1 MVNEMEIKGKYGT
14 AIVYATLVDETTK
27 EQIKNLMDQKF
38 TKDLNVRIMADCH
51 AGTGCVI
58 GTTMNIND
66 CVVPNLVGVDIGCGM
81 LTVKLGKMDIDL
93 VKLDRFV
100 RKKIPS
106 GLETYSE
113 EQEMLTNIENLRCY
127 DHLAHKSRHKKSMGT
142 LGGGNHF
149 IEIDKDDE
157 DNLYLVIHTGSR
169 NLGKQVCEYYTGKAK
184 KDYLDSKRKN
194 IRSLINRYKRLN
206 KEEKIQEG
214 IERLMKKYN
223 SIDFDLLPVYNKTF
237 EDYMYDMDICQ
248 KFAWENRESIA
259 AKIMEYLGLE
269 LSNFEFFHTIHNYIN
284 MEDNIL
290 RKGSISAYVGEEV
303 LIPINMRD
311 GSIIARGK
319 SNSDYNY
326 SAPHGAGRMLSRS
339 EAFKS
344 ITLSDF
350 KEAMSGIYSTSV
362 QESTIDES
370 PFAYKSIEDII
381 PNILPTVDIVKI
393 IKPIYNFKACRNR
406 GR

>member
-1 MVNEMEIKGKYGT
+1 MVIKMEIKGKYGT
-14 AIVYATLVDETTK
+14 AIVYASVVDETTK
-27 EQIKNLMDQKF
+27 TQIKNLMDQKF

-113 EQEMLTNIENLRCY
+113 EQKMVIDIEKLKCY
-127 DHLAHKSRHKKSMGT
+127 EHLANKSRHKKSMGT

-157 DNLYLVIHTGSR
+157 ENLYLVIHTGSR
-169 NLGKQVCEYYTGKAK
+169 NLGKQVCEYYTKRAK
-184 KDYLDSKRKN
+184 DDYLFSKRNN

-214 IERLMKKYN
+214 IEKLMNKYN
-223 SIDFDLLPVYNKTF
+223 SIDFDLLPVYGKTF
-237 EDYMYDMDICQ
+237 EDYMFDMDICQ
-248 KFAWENRESIA
+248 KFAWENREAIA
-259 AKIMEYLGLE
+259 TKIMEFLDLK
-269 LSNFEFFHTIHNYIN
+269 LSDFKFFHTIHNYIN
-284 MEDNIL
+284 MEDRIL
-290 RKGSISAYVGEEV
+290 RKGSISAYIGEEV

-311 GSIIARGK
+311 GSIVARGK
-319 SNSDYNY
+319 SNTEYNY
-326 SAPHGAGRMLSRS
+326 SAPHGAGRILSRS
-339 EAFKS
+339 KAFES
-344 ITLSDF
+344 VTLTEF
-350 KEAMSGIYSTSV
+350 KKAMEGIYSTSV

-370 PFAYKSIEDII
+370 PFAYKSIDDII
-381 PNILPTVDIVKI
+381 PNILPTVDIIKI

>member
-1 MVNEMEIKGKYGT
+1 MEIKGKYGT
-14 AIVYATLVDETTK
+14 AIVYATVVDETTK

-93 VKLDRFV
+93 IKLDRFV

-113 EQEMLTNIENLRCY
+113 EQAMTANIEVLRCY
-127 DHLAHKSRHKKSMGT
+127 EHLAHKSRHKKSMGT

-169 NLGKQVCEYYTGKAK
+169 NLGKQVCEYYTTQAK

-214 IERLMKKYN
+214 IEKLMKKYN
-223 SIDFDLLPVYNKTF
+223 SIDFDLLPVYGKTF
-237 EDYMYDMDICQ
+237 EDYMFDMDICQ
-248 KFAWENRESIA
+248 KFAWENREAIA
-259 AKIMEYLGLE
+259 TRIMEYLGLE
-269 LSNFEFFHTIHNYIN
+269 LASFEYFHTIHNYIN
-284 MEDNIL
+284 MEDRIL
-290 RKGSISAYVGEEV
+290 RKGSISAYMGEEV

-326 SAPHGAGRMLSRS
+326 SAPHGAGRILSRS

-344 ITLSDF
+344 ITLQEF
-350 KEAMSGIYSTSV
+350 KEAMNGIYSTSV

-393 IKPIYNFKACRNR
+393 IKPLYNFKACRNR

>member
-1 MVNEMEIKGKYGT
+1 MEIKGKYGT
-14 AIVYATLVDETTK
+14 AVIYASVVDDTTK
-27 EQIKNLMDQKF
+27 EQIKKLMDQKF

-58 GTTMNIND
+58 GTTMNILD

-93 VKLDRFV
+93 IKLDRFV

-113 EQEMLTNIENLRCY
+113 EQELEVNIEDLKCY
-127 DHLAHKSRHKKSMGT
+127 THLQNKSRHKKSMGT

-169 NLGKQVCEYYTGKAK
+169 NLGKQVCEYYTKKAK
-184 KDYLDSKRKN
+184 EDYLNSKRKN

-214 IERLMKKYN
+214 IEKLMKKYN
-223 SIDFDLLPVYNKTF
+223 SINFDLVPLYGKSF
-237 EDYMYDMDICQ
+237 DDYMFDMDICQ
-248 KFAWENRESIA
+248 KFAWENREAIA
-259 AKIMEYLGLE
+259 EKILGYLGFN
-269 LSNFEFFHTIHNYIN
+269 LSDFKFFHTIHNYIN
-284 MEDNIL
+284 MEDRIL
-290 RKGSISAYVGEEV
+290 RKGSISAYTGEEV

-311 GSIIARGK
+311 GSILAIGK
-319 SNSDYNY
+319 SNGDYNY
-326 SAPHGAGRMLSRS
+326 SAPHGAGRILSRS
-339 EAFKS
+339 EAFKTV
-344 ITLSDF
+344 TLSEF
-350 KEAMSGIYSTSV
+350 KEAMEGIYSTSV

-370 PFAYKSIEDII
+370 PFAYKSISDII
-381 PNILPTVDIVKI
+381 PNILPTVDIVKV
-393 IKPIYNFKACRNR
+393 IKPIYNFKACRSR
-406 GR
+406 SR

>member
-1 MVNEMEIKGKYGT
+1 MEIKGKHGT
-14 AIVYATLVDETTK
+14 AIVYATVVDETTK

-81 LTVKLGKMDIDL
+81 LTVKLGKVDIDL
-93 VKLDRFV
+93 IKLDRFV

-106 GLETYSE
+106 GLEIYSE
-113 EQEMLTNIENLRCY
+113 EQVMATDIECLRCY
-127 DHLAHKSRHKKSMGT
+127 EHLAHKSRHKKSMGT

-169 NLGKQVCEYYTGKAK
+169 NLGKQVCEYYTAQAK

-214 IERLMKKYN
+214 IEKLMKKYN
-223 SIDFDLLPVYNKTF
+223 SIDFDLLPVFGKTF

-248 KFAWENRESIA
+248 KFAWENRERIA
-259 AKIMEYLGLE
+259 TKIMEYLGLE
-269 LSNFEFFHTIHNYIN
+269 LSNFEYFHTIHNYIN
-284 MEDNIL
+284 MEDKIL
-290 RKGSISAYVGEEV
+290 RKGSISAYLGEEV

-319 SNSDYNY
+319 SNVEYNY
-326 SAPHGAGRMLSRS
+326 SAPHGAGRILSRS
-339 EAFKS
+339 EAFNS
-344 ITLSDF
+344 ITLLDF
-350 KEAMSGIYSTSV
+350 KEAMTGIYSTSV

-381 PNILPTVDIVKI
+381 PNILPTVDILKI

>member
-1 MVNEMEIKGKYGT
+1 MEIKGKYGT
-14 AIVYATLVDETTK
+14 AIVYASVVDETTK
-27 EQIKNLMDQKF
+27 TQIKNLMDQKF

-113 EQEMLTNIENLRCY
+113 EQKMVIDIEKLKCY
-127 DHLAHKSRHKKSMGT
+127 EHLANKSRHKKSMGT

-157 DNLYLVIHTGSR
+157 ENLYLVIHTGSR
-169 NLGKQVCEYYTGKAK
+169 NLGKQVCEYYTKRAK
-184 KDYLDSKRKN
+184 DDYLFSKRNN

-214 IERLMKKYN
+214 IEKLMNKYN
-223 SIDFDLLPVYNKTF
+223 SIDFDLLPVYGKTF
-237 EDYMYDMDICQ
+237 EDYMFDMDICQ
-248 KFAWENRESIA
+248 KFAWENREAIA
-259 AKIMEYLGLE
+259 TKIMEFLDLK
-269 LSNFEFFHTIHNYIN
+269 LSDFKFFHTIHNYIN
-284 MEDNIL
+284 MEDRIL
-290 RKGSISAYVGEEV
+290 RKGSISAYIGEEV

-311 GSIIARGK
+311 GSIVARGK
-319 SNSDYNY
+319 SNTEYNY
-326 SAPHGAGRMLSRS
+326 SAPHGAGRILSRS
-339 EAFKS
+339 KAFES
-344 ITLSDF
+344 VTLTEF
-350 KEAMSGIYSTSV
+350 KKAMEGIYSTSV

-370 PFAYKSIEDII
+370 PFAYKSIDDII
-381 PNILPTVDIVKI
+381 PNILPTVDIIKI

>member
-1 MVNEMEIKGKYGT
+1 MEIKGKYGT
-14 AIVYATLVDETTK
+14 AIVYASVVDETTK
-27 EQIKNLMDQKF
+27 TQIKNLMDQKF

-106 GLETYSE
+106 GLEIYSE
-113 EQEMLTNIENLRCY
+113 EQKMVIDIEKLKCY
-127 DHLAHKSRHKKSMGT
+127 EHLANKSRHKKSMGT

-157 DNLYLVIHTGSR
+157 ENLYLVIHTGSR
-169 NLGKQVCEYYTGKAK
+169 NLGKQVCEYYTKRAK
-184 KDYLDSKRKN
+184 DDYLFSKRNN

-214 IERLMKKYN
+214 IEKLMNKYN
-223 SIDFDLLPVYNKTF
+223 SIDFDLLPVYGKTF
-237 EDYMYDMDICQ
+237 EDYMFDMDICQ
-248 KFAWENRESIA
+248 KFAWENREAIA
-259 AKIMEYLGLE
+259 TKIMEFLDLK
-269 LSNFEFFHTIHNYIN
+269 LSEFKFFHTIHNYIN
-284 MEDNIL
+284 MEDRIL
-290 RKGSISAYVGEEV
+290 RKGSISAYIGEEV

-311 GSIIARGK
+311 GSIVARGK
-319 SNSDYNY
+319 SNTEYNY
-326 SAPHGAGRMLSRS
+326 SAPHGAGRILSRS
-339 EAFKS
+339 KAFES
-344 ITLSDF
+344 VTLTEF
-350 KEAMSGIYSTSV
+350 KKAMEGIYSTSV

-370 PFAYKSIEDII
+370 PFAYKSIDDII
-381 PNILPTVDIVKI
+381 PNILPTVDIIKI

>member
-1 MVNEMEIKGKYGT
+1 MEIKGKYGT
-14 AIVYATLVDETTK
+14 AIVYASVVDETTK
-27 EQIKNLMDQKF
+27 IQIKNLMDQKF

-106 GLETYSE
+106 GLEIYSE
-113 EQEMLTNIENLRCY
+113 EQKMVINIEKLKCY
-127 DHLAHKSRHKKSMGT
+127 EHLANKSRHKKSMGT

-157 DNLYLVIHTGSR
+157 ENLYLVIHTGSR
-169 NLGKQVCEYYTGKAK
+169 NLGKQVCEYYTKRAK
-184 KDYLDSKRKN
+184 EDYLFSKRKN

-214 IERLMKKYN
+214 IEKLMNKYN
-223 SIDFDLLPVYNKTF
+223 SIDFDLLPVYGKTF
-237 EDYMYDMDICQ
+237 EDYMFDMDICQ
-248 KFAWENRESIA
+248 KFAWENREAIA
-259 AKIMEYLGLE
+259 TKIMEFLDLK
-269 LSNFEFFHTIHNYIN
+269 LSDFKFFHTIHNYIN
-284 MEDNIL
+284 MEDRIL
-290 RKGSISAYVGEEV
+290 RKGSISAYIGEEV

-311 GSIIARGK
+311 GSIVARGK
-319 SNSDYNY
+319 SNTEYNY
-326 SAPHGAGRMLSRS
+326 SAPHGAGRILSRS
-339 EAFKS
+339 KAFES
-344 ITLSDF
+344 VTLTEF
-350 KEAMSGIYSTSV
+350 KKAMEGIYSTSV

-370 PFAYKSIEDII
+370 PFAYKSIDDII
-381 PNILPTVDIVKI
+381 PNILPTVDIIKI

>member
-1 MVNEMEIKGKYGT
+1 MEIKGKYGT
-14 AIVYATLVDETTK
+14 AIVYASVADETTK

-93 VKLDRFV
+93 IKLDRFV

-113 EQEMLTNIENLRCY
+113 EQVMATNIEDLKCY
-127 DHLAHKSRHKKSMGT
+127 EHLAHKSRHKKSMGT

-157 DNLYLVIHTGSR
+157 DNLYLIIHTGSR
-169 NLGKQVCEYYTGKAK
+169 NLGKQVCEYYTTQAK

-194 IRSLINRYKRLN
+194 IKSLINRYKRLN

-214 IERLMKKYN
+214 IEKLMNKYN
-223 SIDFDLLPVYNKTF
+223 SIDFDLLPVYGKIF
-237 EDYMYDMDICQ
+237 EDYMFDMDICQ
-248 KFAWENRESIA
+248 KFAWENREAIA
-259 AKIMEYLGLE
+259 TKIMEYLGLE
-269 LSNFEFFHTIHNYIN
+269 LSNFEYFHTIHNYIN
-284 MEDNIL
+284 MEDKIL

-319 SNSDYNY
+319 SNVEYNY
-326 SAPHGAGRMLSRS
+326 SAPHGAGRILSRS
-339 EAFKS
+339 DAFKS
-344 ITLSDF
+344 VTLAEF
-350 KEAMSGIYSTSV
+350 KEAMEGIYTTSV

-370 PFAYKSIEDII
+370 PFAYKSIDDII

>member
-1 MVNEMEIKGKYGT
+1 MEINGKYGT
-14 AIVYATLVDETTK
+14 AIVYASVVDETTK
-27 EQIKNLMDQKF
+27 IQIKNLMDQKF

-113 EQEMLTNIENLRCY
+113 EQKMVIDIERLKCY
-127 DHLAHKSRHKKSMGT
+127 EHLANKSRHKKSMGT

-149 IEIDKDDE
+149 IEIDKDDDE
-157 DNLYLVIHTGSR
+157 NLYLVIHTGSR
-169 NLGKQVCEYYTGKAK
+169 NLGKQVCEYYTKRAK
-184 KDYLDSKRKN
+184 DDYLFSKRKN

-214 IERLMKKYN
+214 IEKLMNKYN
-223 SIDFDLLPVYNKTF
+223 SIDFDLLPVYGKTF
-237 EDYMYDMDICQ
+237 EDYMFDMDICQ
-248 KFAWENRESIA
+248 KFAWENREAIA
-259 AKIMEYLGLE
+259 TKIMEFLDLK
-269 LSNFEFFHTIHNYIN
+269 LSDFKFFHTIHNYIN
-284 MEDNIL
+284 MEDRIL
-290 RKGSISAYVGEEV
+290 RKGSISAYIGEEV

-311 GSIIARGK
+311 GSIVARGK
-319 SNSDYNY
+319 SNIEYNY
-326 SAPHGAGRMLSRS
+326 SAPHGAGRILSRS
-339 EAFKS
+339 KAFES
-344 ITLSDF
+344 VTLTEF
-350 KEAMSGIYSTSV
+350 KKAMEGIYSTSV

-370 PFAYKSIEDII
+370 PFAYKSIDDII
-381 PNILPTVDIVKI
+381 PNILPTVDIIKI
-393 IKPIYNFKACRNR
+393 IKPIYNFKACRNI

>member
-1 MVNEMEIKGKYGT
+1 MEINGKYGT
-14 AIVYATLVDETTK
+14 AIVYASVVDETTK
-27 EQIKNLMDQKF
+27 IQIKNLMDQKF

-113 EQEMLTNIENLRCY
+113 EQKMVIDIERLKCY
-127 DHLAHKSRHKKSMGT
+127 EHLANKSRHKKSMGT

-149 IEIDKDDE
+149 IEIDKDDDE
-157 DNLYLVIHTGSR
+157 NLYLVIHTGSR
-169 NLGKQVCEYYTGKAK
+169 NLGKQVCEYYTKRAK
-184 KDYLDSKRKN
+184 DDYLFSKRKN

-214 IERLMKKYN
+214 IEKLMNKYN
-223 SIDFDLLPVYNKTF
+223 SIDFDLLPVYGKTF
-237 EDYMYDMDICQ
+237 EDYMFDMDICQ
-248 KFAWENRESIA
+248 KFAWENREAIA
-259 AKIMEYLGLE
+259 TKIMEFLDLK
-269 LSNFEFFHTIHNYIN
+269 LSDFKFFHTIHNYIN
-284 MEDNIL
+284 MEDRIL
-290 RKGSISAYVGEEV
+290 RKGSISAYIGEEV

-311 GSIIARGK
+311 GSIVARGK
-319 SNSDYNY
+319 SNIEYNY
-326 SAPHGAGRMLSRS
+326 SAPHGAGRILSRS
-339 EAFKS
+339 KAFES
-344 ITLSDF
+344 VTLTEF
-350 KEAMSGIYSTSV
+350 KKAMEGIYSTSV

-370 PFAYKSIEDII
+370 PFAYKSIDDII
-381 PNILPTVDIVKI
+381 PNILPTVDIIKI